1 MVHLDKQE
9 AREKYETLDG
19 IGFIEWVT
27 DGYLAAIGGGL
38 TADNMDML
46 SAEQHAVLCYRYVL
60 DEVMEGGFI
69 QLILNGYAPYVLEG
83 PFPMV
88 VKKEWGMKEDPLC
101 PADISLSMGRPCG
114 EEATSNVM
122 KKFSK
127 LLYEV
132 KKEYHKHQE
141 ELSRDMSDEEFMAL
155 YEQLEELNELGDDFL
170 DEHQE
175 EVTPAVAKMIV
186 ENLDKYM

>member
-19 IGFIEWVT
+19 IAFIEWVT

-38 TADNMDML
+38 TAENMDML

-88 VKKEWGMKEDPLC
+88 VKKEWGMKE
-101 PADISLSMGRPCG
+101 
-114 EEATSNVM
+114 
-122 KKFSK
+122 FSK

-141 ELSRDMSDEEFMAL
+141 ELSQDMSDEEFMAL

-186 ENLDKYM
+186 ENLDKYL

>member
-1 MVHLDKQE
+1 MVHLD
-9 AREKYETLDG
+9 RELAHERYESLDG
-19 IGFIEWVT
+19 IGFIQWVT
-27 DGYLAAIGGGL
+27 DGYLAAIGGAL

-88 VKKEWGMKEDPLC
+88 VKKEWEMKE
-101 PADISLSMGRPCG
+101 
-114 EEATSNVM
+114 
-122 KKFSK
+122 FSK
-127 LLYEV
+127 LLYDA

-141 ELSRDMSDEEFMAL
+141 ELSQDMDDEEFMAL
-155 YEQLEELNELGDDFL
+155 YEQLEDLNELGDDFL

-186 ENLDKYM
+186 EHLEMYM